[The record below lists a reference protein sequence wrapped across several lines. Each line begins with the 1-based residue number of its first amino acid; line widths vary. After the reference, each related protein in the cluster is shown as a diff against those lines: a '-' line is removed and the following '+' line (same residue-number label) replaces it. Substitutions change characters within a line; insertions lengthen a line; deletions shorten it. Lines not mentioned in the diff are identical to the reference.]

1 MEGKFMVMRK
11 SYTNEEKRAIL
22 MRAVEI
28 GVAKAAKEYEMSYQ
42 TLLNWWKKKDELIG
56 DQTDTVNHINE
67 QIKSI
72 QEEIDNLFE
81 TIKTKKTKLKE
92 LQKQK
97 AKEEKEE
104 AKRKEKEEKEKAK
117 RKEAEEKQQLLNALL
132 ESDKSVDE
140 ILEFLNAE

>member
-22 MRAVEI
+22 MRAFEI

-56 DQTDTVNHINE
+56 DQTDTINHINE

-97 AKEEKEE
+97 AKEEREE
-104 AKRKEKEEKEKAK
+104 TTSECSFRK
-117 RKEAEEKQQLLNALL
+117 
-132 ESDKSVDE
+132 
-140 ILEFLNAE
+140 

>member
-1 MEGKFMVMRK
+1 MVMRK

-22 MRAVEI
+22 MRAIEI

-56 DQTDTVNHINE
+56 GQADAVNCINE

-97 AKEEKEE
+97 AKEEREE
-104 AKRKEKEEKEKAK
+104 AKRKEREEK
-117 RKEAEEKQQLLNALL
+117 KEAERKAEEEKKQLLNALL

-140 ILEFLNAE
+140 IMEFLNAESM